1 VSRHDGIEG
10 DEPRAVYNPED
21 GSLEL
26 RTGGPAVTVDG
37 LTTALRFERM
47 TPAGD
52 SAAALWLDAQ
62 EVDVLAKMIRHIVER
77 VKITE
82 QSRQTLEDLLPRV
95 EELSRGSGPAE
106 A

>member
-1 VSRHDGIEG
+1 MSAHAGIDGDG
-10 DEPRAVYNPED
+10 PRAFYNPED

-26 RTGGPAVTVDG
+26 RTGGPVVTIDG
-37 LTTALRFERM
+37 LAGALLIERM

-52 SAAALWLDAQ
+52 SAAALWLDPR
-62 EVDVLAKMIRHIVER
+62 EVDVLARMIRYIVEH

-82 QSRQTLEDLLPRV
+82 QSRQTLEGLLPRV
-95 EELSRGSGPAE
+95 EELKRGSGPPE